1 MRTLVLTGICAAA
14 VYAMGGCASTSDP
27 APIMTACEEPRPE
40 ICTQDYVP
48 VCGQLD
54 DLRQVTYSNACSA
67 CSVAVVE
74 GYVEGACN

>member
-1 MRTLVLTGICAAA
+1 
-14 VYAMGGCASTSDP
+14 
-27 APIMTACEEPRPE
+27 MTACEEPRPE